1 MSDNCETDPMPIDLR
16 LAAIVTLLSASALR
30 GPTVAKTAA
39 LRTHLFTALA
49 DETLVP
55 QLRDALEQSLAG
67 WRAVDCH
74 PASVSVPL
82 CPLTAPGQSLH

>member
-1 MSDNCETDPMPIDLR
+1 MDERFDTDDMPPELR

-39 LRTHLFTALA
+39 LRAHLGAALA
-49 DETLVP
+49 DAALAPE
-55 QLRDALEQSLAG
+55 LRDALEQSLAG
-67 WRAVDCH
+67 WRAVECH

-82 CPLTAPGQSLH
+82 CPLTVPGQSLH